1 MFGFLFIL
9 STFTIGFEIF
19 LGVMALAGGCCVISE
34 VLMIISIHV
43 FEPIQ
48 AIPPLAKPQVVL
60 IPSDGDQSSISVSAT
75 ALSTTIAAEDTA
87 AVSLLQLFA
96 DASRKPA
103 FSSPWRTT
111 PWAIIVR
118 DLHALVV
125 TILVVNLQY
134 LPFLGILPV
143 FLTAA
148 LPLVETLTHWFSA
161 CVVSEENGRLSITS
175 FFPLSTFLLLLRHL
189 LLHVLSRRLVCIHS
203 LTPISRRCSVTC
215 GDHGPC
221 PPRGQALQRL
231 VWLDLR
237 SADLTL
243 S

>member
-48 AIPPLAKPQVVL
+48 AIPPIAKPPVGLV
-60 IPSDGDQSSISVSAT
+60 PSGGDQAAISVSAT
-75 ALSTTIAAEDTA
+75 GVPVTAAEEDADA
-87 AVSLLQLFA
+87 AAAALLLQLSA
-96 DASRKPA
+96 VARRPA
-103 FSSPWRTT
+103 FSSPWRST
-111 PWAIIVR
+111 PWAVIVR

-148 LPLVETLTHWFSA
+148 LPLVETLTHWFCA
-161 CVVSEENGRLSITS
+161 CVVS
-175 FFPLSTFLLLLRHL
+175 
-189 LLHVLSRRLVCIHS
+189 
-203 LTPISRRCSVTC
+203 
-215 GDHGPC
+215 
-221 PPRGQALQRL
+221 GQNNCL
-231 VWLDLR
+231 
-237 SADLTL
+237 
-243 S
+243 

>member
-1 MFGFLFIL
+1 MNRGRFFFGFSLVFGFLFIL

-48 AIPPLAKPQVVL
+48 AIPPLAKP
-60 IPSDGDQSSISVSAT
+60 SGGDQAAISLSAT
-75 ALSTTIAAEDTA
+75 AVPVTTAEVDAAA
-87 AVSLLQLFA
+87 AAAALLLQISA
-96 DASRKPA
+96 DARRPA
-103 FSSPWRTT
+103 FSSPWRST
-111 PWAIIVR
+111 PWAVIVR

-148 LPLVETLTHWFSA
+148 LQLVDTLTHWFSA
-161 CVVSEENGRLSITS
+161 CVVSKNVSSSPSFTFFSHLRL
-175 FFPLSTFLLLLRHL
+175 FLCLSSL
-189 LLHVLSRRLVCIHS
+189 RRLAYIH
-203 LTPISRRCSVTC
+203 
-215 GDHGPC
+215 
-221 PPRGQALQRL
+221 
-231 VWLDLR
+231 
-237 SADLTL
+237 
-243 S
+243 